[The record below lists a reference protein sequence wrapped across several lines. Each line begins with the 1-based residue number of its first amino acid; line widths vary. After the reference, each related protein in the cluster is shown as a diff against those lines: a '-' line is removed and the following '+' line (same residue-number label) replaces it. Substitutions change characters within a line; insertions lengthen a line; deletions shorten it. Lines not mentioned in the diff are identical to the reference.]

1 MLASSEFQNCPSEER
16 NVPHVIVKMIEG
28 RSEEQKQALTAE
40 VTKAVMTALGSAES
54 SVSVAIQDFPR
65 DAWTDKVYVP
75 DIQGQPEL
83 VYKKPGYDPFK

>member
-1 MLASSEFQNCPSEER
+1 
-16 NVPHVIVKMIEG
+16 
-28 RSEEQKQALTAE
+28 
-40 VTKAVMTALGSAES
+40 MTALGSAES